1 MRHPKHCQL
10 RDFSAPWTPMVQRS
24 QSICWPH
31 NCSVS
36 SSGCP
41 ATPLACVVELARYV
55 PPYDRGERHLP
66 GYNWCGPGTNVTRRL
81 RERVQPMN
89 ALDRACMEHD
99 METETRGP
107 ARARGNVARMRAAD
121 KRLLAQAARIR
132 RSKPSMAADCLIV
145 ENAMRFNLAT
155 GRSGRGGW
163 RGLN

>member
-1 MRHPKHCQL
+1 
-10 RDFSAPWTPMVQRS
+10 MVPRS

-31 NCSVS
+31 NYLVS
-36 SSGCP
+36 SSGCQAMP
-41 ATPLACVVELARYV
+41 QAFVVELARYV

-81 RERVQPMN
+81 RERVQPVN
-89 ALDRACMEHD
+89 PLDRACMEHD

-107 ARARGNVARMRAAD
+107 ARARGNPTRMRIAD
-121 KRLLAQAARIR
+121 KRLLATAARIR
-132 RSKPSMAADCLIV
+132 RTHPHLVAECLIV

-163 RGLN
+163 RV